1 MTAVKNQGECGSCW
15 TFAATGAIESAQNI
29 FCGGDLVPLSEQQL
43 LECAIYD
50 APDNATVRKLS
61 SH

>member
-1 MTAVKNQGECGSCW
+1 MTAVKDQGECGSCW

-29 FCGGDLVPLSEQQL
+29 FCGGELVPLSEQQL

>member
-1 MTAVKNQGECGSCW
+1 MTAVKDQGDCGSCW

-43 LECAIYD
+43 LECAIYLE
-50 APDNATVRKLS
+50 PDNATVRKLS

>member
-1 MTAVKNQGECGSCW
+1 MTAVKDQGQCGSCW

-29 FCGGDLVPLSEQQL
+29 FCGGELVPLSEQQL